1 MAMSTDLRL
10 HFNPQ
15 GAVRRAALDCE
26 ADVFFE
32 HYGNTRDEL
41 EAEYGDYDSDS
52 VFVAVT
58 DRDNVALAAARLI
71 APGRSGLKTIHDVAR
86 APWGVDGLRSA
97 RAAGLD
103 LATTW
108 DVATIGVRR
117 GVRGGMLLSAALHH
131 AVIRCSMVNDLS
143 SIVMIVDERA
153 RRVFTAV
160 GLFIHPLP
168 GTKPAPYL
176 GSTTSTPM
184 WGNRDA
190 MLDGQ
195 RRTNPDAYRLI
206 ALGIG
211 LDGISVPPTE
221 DFHVDGQPWGAVD
234 LDRHAQLL
242 SA

>member
-1 MAMSTDLRL
+1 M
-10 HFNPQ
+10 
-15 GAVRRAALDCE
+15 DCE
-26 ADVFFE
+26 AAVFFE

-41 EAEYGDYDSDS
+41 EAEYGDYDADS
-52 VFVAVT
+52 VFITVT
-58 DRDNVALAAARLI
+58 DPDGVALATARLI
-71 APGRSGLKTIHDVAR
+71 APGSSGLKTIHDVAR
-86 APWGVDGLRSA
+86 EPWGIDGTRSA

-103 LATTW
+103 LSTTW

-117 GVRGGMLLSAALHH
+117 GIRGSMLLSAALHH
-131 AVIRCSMVNDLS
+131 AVIRCSMMNELS

-153 RRVFTAV
+153 RRVFTSI
-160 GLFIHPLP
+160 GLYIHPLP

-176 GSTTSTPM
+176 GSSTSTPM
-184 WGNRDA
+184 WGNRDS

-211 LDGISVPPTE
+211 LDGISVPPAE
-221 DFHVDGQPWGAVD
+221 EFHVDGQPWGQ
-234 LDRHAQLL
+234 LDFAPAAQLL